1 MSKTKGPKLS
11 ASRLVKWIGRRV
23 GEAVS
28 ARPGT
33 YIFESPPFSAK
44 QAVRNRRTRS
54 RTRFVIRSK
63 NDLSIAKQIYASED
77 YRLERLARHKDIQTR
92 YQDILAQGKTP
103 LIIDCGG
110 NIGLSALYF
119 SEHFPDA
126 RVVTV
131 EPDDSNF
138 AILSENCRERN
149 IIPVHAAISAEAC
162 RGRVVDI
169 GRGSAAFQV
178 VPHPD
183 GDLVFRTVPDLLSEY
198 GAEAEPFLIKI
209 DIEGFEQDLF
219 SRPVPWLD
227 DFYVVIMELHDWMM
241 PGEARSANF
250 LKAIAPLGRDFVH
263 INENIFSIS
272 NRDRGGS

>member
-1 MSKTKGPKLS
+1 MSKTNGPKLS

-23 GEAVS
+23 AEAVS

-44 QAVRNRRTRS
+44 QVVRNRRTRS

-77 YRLERLARHKDIQTR
+77 YRLERLARHKDIQIR

-178 VPHPD
+178 VAHPD

-198 GAEAEPFLIKI
+198 GAEAESFLIKI

-241 PGEARSANF
+241 PGKARSANF
-250 LKAIAPLGRDFVH
+250 LKAIAPLERDFVH

-272 NRDRGGS
+272 NRDRSGS